1 MVAPAVAA
9 PLVIGLD
16 VGGTKI
22 LSGLGAET
30 SLLGMGLVGVDAP
43 DGFR

>member
-9 PLVIGLD
+9 PLVIALD

-22 LSGLGAET
+22 GAGLA
-30 SLLGMGLVGVDAP
+30 GLEAL
-43 DGFR
+43 DGLC